1 MDEVAWNLIAVLR
14 GSTNPSV
21 EEACPLVD
29 SKKRGS
35 KCFVSKTRNKQGHYY
50 E

>member
-14 GSTNPSV
+14 GNRYTSV
-21 EEACPLVD
+21 EEACPFAD

-35 KCFVSKTRNKQGHYY
+35 KGFVSKTRNEQGHYY